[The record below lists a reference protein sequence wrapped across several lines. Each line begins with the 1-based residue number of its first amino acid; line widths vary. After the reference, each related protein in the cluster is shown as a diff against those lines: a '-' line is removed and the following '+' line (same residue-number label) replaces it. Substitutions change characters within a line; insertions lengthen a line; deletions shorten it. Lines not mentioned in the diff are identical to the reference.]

1 MGFNLTFP
9 FCDGARVMM
18 RRVFF
23 CVCKTNYGNGNGVD
37 IDWKSPPTCKA
48 DDCNPNLNPQ

>member
-1 MGFNLTFP
+1 MGFNITFP

-18 RRVFF
+18 RCVFF

-37 IDWKSPPTCKA
+37 IDWKSPPACKA
-48 DDCNPNLNPQ
+48 DDCNPDLNPQ